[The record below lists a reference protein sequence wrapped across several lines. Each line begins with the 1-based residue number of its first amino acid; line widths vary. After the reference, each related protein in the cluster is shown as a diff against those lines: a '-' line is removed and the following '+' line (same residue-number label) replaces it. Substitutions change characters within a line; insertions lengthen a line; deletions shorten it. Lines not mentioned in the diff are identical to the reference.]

1 MNPTS
6 RTYISIRFGYC
17 EYGDQIAWFRKVKNN
32 FVWWRSAVIIQLLSK
47 PMIYQKEEKND
58 MRPRNLNSNHS
69 IIRLDQLLN
78 KNNNFKGNENY
89 IAESY
94 KRILAVKDSDKINHR
109 LLELFDEEL
118 STSME
123 VCIVRF
129 IFY

>member
-1 MNPTS
+1 
-6 RTYISIRFGYC
+6 
-17 EYGDQIAWFRKVKNN
+17 
-32 FVWWRSAVIIQLLSK
+32 
-47 PMIYQKEEKND
+47 MIYQKEEKND

-109 LLELFDEEL
+109 LLELFDDR
-118 STSME
+118 
-123 VCIVRF
+123 IYRNKKK
-129 IFY
+129 Y